1 MGKLISSI
9 LKNLAL
15 QKNIWKSE
23 QKSYTKSSFSF
34 SYLAMTSTAKMKLGI
49 GALLLAIIGIV
60 FASLYPFDEVQA
72 PANPLQETTPLT
84 EPETEPSID
93 PEIKNETFVP
103 SCDENS
109 GEQCA
114 VNEFPKEISREEAK
128 NLILEGKV
136 KSLFQ
141 AHSLQVQLTTDE
153 GSFTT
158 QEPVI
163 DEVFKVWKE
172 CGEACKGIPLATE

>member
-1 MGKLISSI
+1 MTTT
-9 LKNLAL
+9 
-15 QKNIWKSE
+15 
-23 QKSYTKSSFSF
+23 TK
-34 SYLAMTSTAKMKLGI
+34 MRLGI
-49 GALLLAIIGIV
+49 GALFLAIIGIV

-84 EPETEPSID
+84 EPGVD

-103 SCDENS
+103 SCDESS
-109 GEQCA
+109 GEQCE
-114 VNEFPKEISREEAK
+114 VSEFPKEISREEAK

-141 AHSLQVQLTTDE
+141 AHSLQVELTTDE

>member
-1 MGKLISSI
+1 
-9 LKNLAL
+9 
-15 QKNIWKSE
+15 
-23 QKSYTKSSFSF
+23 
-34 SYLAMTSTAKMKLGI
+34 MKLGI
-49 GALLLAIIGIV
+49 GAAFIAIIGIV

-72 PANPLQETTPLT
+72 PETPLQETTPLIDPET
-84 EPETEPSID
+84 EPSIDPETEPSID
-93 PEIKNETFVP
+93 PEIKNKTFVP

-109 GEQCA
+109 GEQCTL
-114 VNEFPKEISREEAK
+114 NEFPKEISREEAK

-141 AHSLQVQLTTDE
+141 AHSLQVELTTDE

>member
-1 MGKLISSI
+1 
-9 LKNLAL
+9 
-15 QKNIWKSE
+15 
-23 QKSYTKSSFSF
+23 
-34 SYLAMTSTAKMKLGI
+34 MTTTAKMKLGI
-49 GALLLAIIGIV
+49 GALLLAIIGIA

-72 PANPLQETTPLT
+72 PTIPLQE
-84 EPETEPSID
+84 IQ
-93 PEIKNETFVP
+93 PEIKSETFVP
-103 SCDENS
+103 NCDENT

-114 VNEFPKEISREEAK
+114 LNELPKEISREEAK

-136 KSLFQ
+136 KNLFQ

-163 DEVFKVWKE
+163 DEVFKVWE
-172 CGEACKGIPLATE
+172 ACGEPCKDIPLATE